1 MPQFVHHER
10 SVVCTNIYSSICW
23 GHTWDAVVL
32 DRRYFDD
39 FKHRS
44 HFLLILRETVKRL
57 YTYVDTYTLLLFD
70 RFEIRW
76 YERYFKK
83 LKFGIY
89 NIYVKMHKNTQT
101 SKKDRIFLGFLLTS
115 NLFEKR
121 WTPISK
127 FDDSTYVDTYTL
139 FDRFEIRYEIFQK
152 FEIRNLHIREN
163 AQKLKNTQISKKNS
177 YIRTTTTHWTGRLR
191 FQVSILFNTSKEKK
205 EKLISNLKMM
215 QTEDTMEMDTDCK
228 QGEDEQVRVRSFFS
242 SSSTFFFFTC
252 HTKAPHT

>member
-1 MPQFVHHER
+1 MRDISKNWNSE
-10 SVVCTNIYSSICW
+10 ST
-23 GHTWDAVVL
+23 
-32 DRRYFDD
+32 
-39 FKHRS
+39 
-44 HFLLILRETVKRL
+44 
-57 YTYVDTYTLLLFD
+57 TYTWKCTKTLKLL
-70 RFEIRW
+70 
-76 YERYFKK
+76 KK
-83 LKFGIY
+83 IAF
-89 NIYVKMHKNTQT
+89 
-101 SKKDRIFLGFLLTS
+101 FLGFLLTS

-228 QGEDEQVRVRSFFS
+228 QGEDEQVRVRSFF
-242 SSSTFFFFTC
+242 FFFFHFFFLHMSYKSTTHIKKFIMC
-252 HTKAPHT
+252 YSVDIHIHSDNKRISNVFSNSPFSKSGNNKKTHVRAGGCWSHSDRGNTKTRN